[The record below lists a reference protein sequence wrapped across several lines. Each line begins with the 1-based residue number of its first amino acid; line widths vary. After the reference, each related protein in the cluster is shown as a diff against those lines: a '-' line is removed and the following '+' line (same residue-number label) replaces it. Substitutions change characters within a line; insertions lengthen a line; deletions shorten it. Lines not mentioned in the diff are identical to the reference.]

1 MRKQKRIL
9 PRQTMPVTI
18 IQYLQ
23 KHRTTP
29 INDSVR
35 YEIYTRL
42 KTQTLID
49 REIFKSY
56 NKSLCLC
63 Q

>member
-1 MRKQKRIL
+1 MRKQTRIL

-35 YEIYTRL
+35 YKIYTRL

-49 REIFKSY
+49 REIFKS
-56 NKSLCLC
+56 
-63 Q
+63 